1 MTACIDPIKCTMHSA
16 ADDLMQYPCLLKGIN
31 EYVFVFAIKTEW
43 FSFVF
48 ALQMKR
54 QLLAVMQMHV

>member
-1 MTACIDPIKCTMHSA
+1 MTACIGAIKCTMHSA

-43 FSFVF
+43 YLFVF

-54 QLLAVMQMHV
+54 QLLTIMQMRV